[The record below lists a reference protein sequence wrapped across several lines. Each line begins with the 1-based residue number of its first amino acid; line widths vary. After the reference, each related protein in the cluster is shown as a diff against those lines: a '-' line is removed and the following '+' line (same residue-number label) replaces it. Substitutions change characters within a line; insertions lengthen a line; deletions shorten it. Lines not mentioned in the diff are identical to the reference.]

1 MISNFS
7 EVEKSLK
14 RCLKEK
20 VSITAATV
28 VGFLIAG
35 TVAFGEGPT
44 DVTVTGSDVGK
55 ITIAG
60 VSDKVIENREDGK
73 LTVGDILKEDATGP
87 IGSLVGLLTVNV
99 EGKAATITGNYT
111 EEGTYLNTL
120 AISSSANQEV
130 TFLTTDEDY
139 TSITSDLKVEV
150 TGNSVEKTATAMEAT
165 NSGDKVTNAG
175 TITVNEHAFGMV
187 AGAGATAVNKNSGES
202 AGITVNAGE
211 KEANTA
217 IGMLAETGATKS
229 TTTLT
234 NDGKIAVTKGIGIS
248 VTGDGKAEVTFGEA
262 GTITVEDDASNI
274 GININGTA
282 KTSNTTITGGTI
294 ELKGAGTGINAG
306 GNVTLKDIAITLS
319 EAATG
324 TGIVYAGGDTEAEAE
339 ISTGNIDIK
348 AAGKGIEAT
357 MSNKATSTLNI
368 KTGIISTGDGATGIK
383 IAGSSIEV
391 EAPKDGVQ
399 KTTATVTTTLGK
411 TEGTGVDVIGKAYSG
426 ITVNIGDDNG
436 TSTAAETLKTKV
448 SGTGVKIKGEEDGGV
463 IVNVNQSNLQVADTT
478 NLIKVTANSGDVTIN
493 TEKAVELL
501 EGANLVDI
509 GAAGGNITVNL
520 NADGQTVAKGSL
532 VNVGAITGTTN
543 VDINKDVKLTGTGNI
558 VKVDSDLGVGGV
570 LNINLNVEGEK
581 GLNVTA
587 GNTALALS
595 GISTEDKAFVKNTG
609 TVTIEE
615 NGTLLAGSDSKAI
628 SLSNQGLINVNVVD
642 TKNSADSSH
651 ISSGKAVNVANYGTI
666 KLEISSKDFLD
677 KYNDGKEDKNQVTD
691 LKDLTIEQVRAT
703 LVELGII
710 ESDSEGTFTSLG
722 NIEFAGG
729 AVYTT
734 GEELTSNVEVGGLIT
749 TLEKSESRAF
759 KIIGGKDIDLTAK
772 NDDVELENVQ
782 FNIEEGTLK
791 IKGTTPVA
799 ITNAKDAHIL
809 NIGEKGQLA
818 VADNAILNYSGTI
831 SAKNV
836 NTAKAAIAVTDAGTL
851 TLANGALNMVA
862 PESKTALLSEP
873 ANRVGIKLT
882 GAGTT
887 NLNNYTV
894 NADIEGTLDSDSLQG
909 TLSAKGKSR
918 ITGNVTDI
926 KDIKVTDNG
935 MLTFGANSKIES
947 GATSGTTATTINLTD
962 GKMGVEIGESGNVL
976 MNSVGKIKFTGT
988 YG

>member
-357 MSNKATSTLNI
+357 MSN
-368 KTGIISTGDGATGIK
+368 
-383 IAGSSIEV
+383 
-391 EAPKDGVQ
+391 
-399 KTTATVTTTLGK
+399 
-411 TEGTGVDVIGKAYSG
+411 
-426 ITVNIGDDNG
+426 
-436 TSTAAETLKTKV
+436 
-448 SGTGVKIKGEEDGGV
+448 
-463 IVNVNQSNLQVADTT
+463 
-478 NLIKVTANSGDVTIN
+478 
-493 TEKAVELL
+493 
-501 EGANLVDI
+501 
-509 GAAGGNITVNL
+509 
-520 NADGQTVAKGSL
+520 
-532 VNVGAITGTTN
+532 
-543 VDINKDVKLTGTGNI
+543 
-558 VKVDSDLGVGGV
+558 
-570 LNINLNVEGEK
+570 
-581 GLNVTA
+581 
-587 GNTALALS
+587 
-595 GISTEDKAFVKNTG
+595 
-609 TVTIEE
+609 
-615 NGTLLAGSDSKAI
+615 
-628 SLSNQGLINVNVVD
+628 
-642 TKNSADSSH
+642 
-651 ISSGKAVNVANYGTI
+651 
-666 KLEISSKDFLD
+666 
-677 KYNDGKEDKNQVTD
+677 
-691 LKDLTIEQVRAT
+691 
-703 LVELGII
+703 
-710 ESDSEGTFTSLG
+710 
-722 NIEFAGG
+722 
-729 AVYTT
+729 
-734 GEELTSNVEVGGLIT
+734 
-749 TLEKSESRAF
+749 
-759 KIIGGKDIDLTAK
+759 
-772 NDDVELENVQ
+772 
-782 FNIEEGTLK
+782 
-791 IKGTTPVA
+791 
-799 ITNAKDAHIL
+799 
-809 NIGEKGQLA
+809 
-818 VADNAILNYSGTI
+818 
-831 SAKNV
+831 
-836 NTAKAAIAVTDAGTL
+836 
-851 TLANGALNMVA
+851 
-862 PESKTALLSEP
+862 
-873 ANRVGIKLT
+873 
-882 GAGTT
+882 
-887 NLNNYTV
+887 
-894 NADIEGTLDSDSLQG
+894 
-909 TLSAKGKSR
+909 
-918 ITGNVTDI
+918 
-926 KDIKVTDNG
+926 
-935 MLTFGANSKIES
+935 
-947 GATSGTTATTINLTD
+947 
-962 GKMGVEIGESGNVL
+962 
-976 MNSVGKIKFTGT
+976 
-988 YG
+988 